1 MENYSFFYRFGY
13 GSFFMYFCSVWQTL
27 HFIGY
32 MKYFYILP
40 MLLFFVQINCFA
52 QDIPVKQK
60 KEIPEK
66 QDSLE
71 LKTAVSGAMSTLTD
85 SLKPDQLPL
94 RLPRLNPAENLL
106 PQFTPYQKFTLS
118 PQQTDQKG
126 IFPPIYWNGTTSDFI
141 TAKSRTAIASM
152 MPSRNLMLHSSTTLG
167 LVETPMFGKSNF
179 YILDAGANYM
189 INPAL
194 MMGISGGYNSNFNM
208 IPFWNIGI
216 NASYQMNHNLMF
228 DGGVSYLKSAGNL
241 YNVNQSAMMI
251 DLHSRYRLNDDW
263 YVNAYGGLPVMKQNN
278 QPNRPMMPMMNTS
291 YYGGSVEYWFK
302 PTMGVEGG
310 MIWMRDMYSGKMRAQ
325 PKLELLFRP
334 GKK

>member
-1 MENYSFFYRFGY
+1 
-13 GSFFMYFCSVWQTL
+13 
-27 HFIGY
+27 